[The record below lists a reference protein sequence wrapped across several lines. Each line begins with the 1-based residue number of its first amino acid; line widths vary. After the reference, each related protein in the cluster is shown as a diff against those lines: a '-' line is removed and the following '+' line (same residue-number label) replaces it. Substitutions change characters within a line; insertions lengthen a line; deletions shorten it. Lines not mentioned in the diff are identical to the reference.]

1 MWSIDEIQKTWH
13 LAAKLHHGQIYK
25 DASEGRD
32 MAYLFHIGSV
42 TFEMMTAV
50 LKEPEL
56 NAGLA
61 IKCAILHDTIED
73 TSIDFHEVQNLF
85 GEEVA
90 HGVMALS
97 KNEELETKRE
107 MMEDSLQRIK
117 QQPKEVWAVKMA
129 DRICNLYLHPHHWSK
144 EKIIKYREEA
154 LFIHH
159 ELKEGSPYL
168 ADRLYTRILAYTA
181 FIENSQS

>member
-1 MWSIDEIQKTWH
+1 MWPIDEIQKTWH

-25 DASEGRD
+25 DASEGGE

-42 TFEMMTAV
+42 TFEVMTAGM
-50 LKEPEL
+50 KEPEL
-56 NAGLA
+56 NANLA
-61 IKCAILHDTIED
+61 ITCAILHDTIED
-73 TSIDFHEVQNLF
+73 TSIDFTEVKDLF
-85 GEEVA
+85 GQEVA
-90 HGVMALS
+90 NGVMALT
-97 KNEELETKRE
+97 KNEGLETKRD

-144 EKIIKYREEA
+144 EKMMAYRDEA
-154 LFIHH
+154 LFIHQ

-168 ADRLYTRILAYTA
+168 ADRLENRILAYTS
-181 FIENSQS
+181 FIRG

>member
-1 MWSIDEIQKTWH
+1 MWSIDEIQETWH

-25 DASEGRD
+25 DTSKGGD

-42 TFEMMTAV
+42 TFEVMTALV
-50 LKEPEL
+50 KEPKL
-56 NAGLA
+56 NADLA

-73 TSIDFHEVQNLF
+73 TRIDFHEVQNLF

-90 HGVMALS
+90 HGVMALT
-97 KNEELETKRE
+97 KNEKLGTKRE

-117 QQPKEVWAVKMA
+117 QQPKEVWAVKIA

-144 EKIIKYREEA
+144 EKMIAYRDEA
-154 LFIHH
+154 LYIHQ
-159 ELKEGSPYL
+159 ELKEGSSYL
-168 ADRLYTRILAYTA
+168 TDRLNHRILAYTS
-181 FIENSQS
+181 FIENNQS